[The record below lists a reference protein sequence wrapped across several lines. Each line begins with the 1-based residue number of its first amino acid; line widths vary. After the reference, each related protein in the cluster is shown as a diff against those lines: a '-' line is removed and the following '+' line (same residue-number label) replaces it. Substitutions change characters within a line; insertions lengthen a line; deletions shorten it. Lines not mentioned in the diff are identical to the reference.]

1 MAASTSNDDGMIAG
15 INVTPMVDIVLVLLV
30 IFMVTAKVLVSPALA
45 MNVPPSA
52 HSGEVQSPLSIEIAA
67 DGRVLV
73 SGARV
78 ADDAAVVA
86 AAKAAHVKDP
96 EVRAIIR
103 ADGSVPHSR
112 VIRAVDL
119 LKEAG
124 VTRIAF
130 GVAPGSVASPLVGVV
145 AP

>member
-1 MAASTSNDDGMIAG
+1 MAAATSNDDDMIAG

-30 IFMVTAKVLVSPALA
+30 IFMVTAKVLISPALA

-52 HSGEVQSPLSIEIAA
+52 HSTEVQSPLAIEIAA

-78 ADDAAVVA
+78 ENDAAVVA
-86 AAKAAHVKDP
+86 LARAAKAKDQ
-96 EVRAIIR
+96 EVRAVIR
-103 ADGSVPHSR
+103 ADGTVPHSR

-124 VTRIAF
+124 IAKIAF
-130 GVAPGSVASPLVGVV
+130 GVAPGSGASPLVGTT
-145 AP
+145 P

>member
-1 MAASTSNDDGMIAG
+1 MAASTSNDDDMIAG

-30 IFMVTAKVLVSPALA
+30 IFMVTARVLVSPALA
-45 MNVPPSA
+45 MNVPPAA
-52 HSGEVQSPLSIEIAA
+52 HSAEVQSPLSIEIAA
-67 DGRVLV
+67 GGQVLV

-78 ADDAAVVA
+78 ADDAAVIA
-86 AAKAAHVKDP
+86 AAKAARAKDP
-96 EVRAIIR
+96 EVRALIR
-103 ADGSVPHSR
+103 ADGSVPHAR

-124 VTRIAF
+124 VTRTAF
-130 GVAPGSVASPLVGVV
+130 GVAPGTAASPLVGVV

>member
-1 MAASTSNDDGMIAG
+1 MAAAAPNDDDLIAG

-30 IFMVTAKVLVSPALA
+30 IFMVTAKVLISPALA

-52 HSGEVQSPLSIEIAA
+52 HSTEVQSPLSIDIAA

-78 ADDAAVVA
+78 ENDAAVIA
-86 AAKAAHVKDP
+86 AAKAAREKDP
-96 EVRAIIR
+96 ELRAIIR
-103 ADGSVPHSR
+103 ADGAVQHSR

-130 GVAPGSVASPLVGVV
+130 GVAPGTGASPLVG
-145 AP
+145 AAGQ

>member
-1 MAASTSNDDGMIAG
+1 M
-15 INVTPMVDIVLVLLV
+15 
-30 IFMVTAKVLVSPALA
+30 TAKVLISPALA

-52 HSGEVQSPLSIEIAA
+52 HSIEVQSPLSIEIAA

-78 ADDAAVVA
+78 ENDAAVIA
-86 AAKAAHVKDP
+86 AAKAARVKDP

-103 ADGSVPHSR
+103 ADGAVPHSR

-124 VTRIAF
+124 IAKIAF
-130 GVAPGSVASPLVGVV
+130 GVAPGTGASPLVGAAVQ
-145 AP
+145 